1 MTSLLVY
8 KDKIKEFYGQNS
20 IYIRPFTK
28 FLLAFFS
35 MMFLHMATGYM
46 DLLGS
51 PAIMLILALLCAF
64 LPNNLMIVT
73 LIIYIVAEMYGA
85 SMEAAIVLL
94 VCLMIMYL
102 LYYKFAPKDS
112 LILILMPVFFVLK
125 MPYLIPILVGLL
137 LTPFS
142 VVSVAFGT
150 FLYYAINFIS
160 TSGAAFAK
168 TGEDAVAGNLS
179 QFIAGIIGNKMMY
192 ASIVVFALTIVVV
205 YAVKRLSMDNASMYA
220 IGAGCLVQM
229 VGFVLVRMTV
239 DETVAILVVI
249 LMTVVSGI
257 IAALL
262 DFLILPLDYSRTE
275 VVQYEDDDY
284 YYYVKAVPKYTVT
297 KPEIRV
303 KRINARKERTHR
315 HPESDTKRR
324 TR

>member
-112 LILILMPVFFVLK
+112 LILILMPVFC
-125 MPYLIPILVGLL
+125 
-137 LTPFS
+137 
-142 VVSVAFGT
+142 A
-150 FLYYAINFIS
+150 
-160 TSGAAFAK
+160 
-168 TGEDAVAGNLS
+168 
-179 QFIAGIIGNKMMY
+179 
-192 ASIVVFALTIVVV
+192 
-205 YAVKRLSMDNASMYA
+205 
-220 IGAGCLVQM
+220 
-229 VGFVLVRMTV
+229 
-239 DETVAILVVI
+239 
-249 LMTVVSGI
+249 
-257 IAALL
+257 
-262 DFLILPLDYSRTE
+262 
-275 VVQYEDDDY
+275 
-284 YYYVKAVPKYTVT
+284 
-297 KPEIRV
+297 
-303 KRINARKERTHR
+303 
-315 HPESDTKRR
+315 
-324 TR
+324 